1 MVRKFLSASENI
13 PPTYPI
19 LLGTDFPPAFTLFL
33 YPLPYYRNISPKV
46 TMVETF
52 VTFDTIVVL
61 LHTDVSFKSGDRS
74 LNLQLGWNS
83 IIVPGLVDTFPFNV
97 YNNRNHTDFH
107 LRVTFAKYEWNRL
120 YIPKISSRYSKKK
133 HPNVRILLHILIE
146 YAHFFIYL

>member
-52 VTFDTIVVL
+52 VTFDTIIVL
-61 LHTDVSFKSGDRS
+61 LHTDVSFKS
-74 LNLQLGWNS
+74 
-83 IIVPGLVDTFPFNV
+83 VPGLVDTFPFNV

-107 LRVTFAKYEWNRL
+107 LRVTFAKYE
-120 YIPKISSRYSKKK
+120 
-133 HPNVRILLHILIE
+133 
-146 YAHFFIYL
+146 